1 MFRIESIKIPWYHS
15 PSGVWMIIVSGSASV
30 SLSKTLANE
39 MGVKLAKV
47 ESRRFPDDECYVRI
61 HDNLD
66 GEEVLL
72 IQTTYPDEKI
82 IELFLLQDAVKEFD
96 IKGLTTVIPYFGY
109 ARQDKKFNEGE
120 PISAKTL
127 AEHVQISS
135 DEIITVD
142 IHKEKIMDWFD
153 VPAKNISGMP
163 QLGIY
168 LKNLEPD
175 IIIAPDKGAQ
185 NLAKMV
191 AEVIGCKW
199 DYLEKTRIDGE
210 TVEMK
215 AKNLSVSGK
224 KVAIVDDI
232 IATGGTI
239 VKATEHLKSQG
250 ALEVYA
256 SCTHGLFAKN
266 ALQRLQKVCDRVIS
280 TDTIENETSF
290 VSVAKEVAK
299 EIKKG

>member
-1 MFRIESIKIPWYHS
+1 
-15 PSGVWMIIVSGSASV
+15 MIIVSGSASV
-30 SLSKTLANE
+30 SLSKTLANK
-39 MGVKLAKV
+39 MGLKLANV
-47 ESRRFPDDECYVRI
+47 ESRRFPDDECYVRV

-66 GEEVLL
+66 GEEVVLV
-72 IQTTYPDEKI
+72 QTTYPDEKI
-82 IELFLLQDAVKEFD
+82 IELFLLQDAVKEYNVE
-96 IKGLTTVIPYFGY
+96 KLTTVIPYYGY

-127 AEHVQISS
+127 TEHIQLSS

-142 IHKEKIMDWFD
+142 IHEESTLDWFKI
-153 VPAKNISGMP
+153 PAVNISGMP
-163 QLGIY
+163 QLGVY
-168 LKNLEPD
+168 LNNLDPD

-185 NLAKMV
+185 DLARIV
-191 AEVIGCKW
+191 AEVIGCRW
-199 DYLEKTRIDGE
+199 DYLEKTRLDGE

-215 AKNLSVSGK
+215 AKNLTVSGK

-250 ALEVYA
+250 ATEVYA
-256 SCTHGLFAKN
+256 ACTHGLFTKN
-266 ALQRLQKVCDRVIS
+266 ALPRLHNVCDKVIS
-280 TDTIENETSF
+280 TDTIENQTSV
-290 VSVAKEVAK
+290 VSVATEVAK

>member
-1 MFRIESIKIPWYHS
+1 
-15 PSGVWMIIVSGSASV
+15 MIIVSGSASK
-30 SLSKTLANE
+30 SLSKTLAHE
-39 MGVKLAKV
+39 MGVKLANV

-66 GEEVLL
+66 GEEVVVV
-72 IQTTYPDEKI
+72 QTSYPDEKI
-82 IELFLLQDAVKEFD
+82 IELFLLQDAVREF
-96 IKGLTTVIPYFGY
+96 KVERLVIVVPYYGY

-127 AEHVQISS
+127 ARLISLSS
-135 DEIITVD
+135 DSLITVD
-142 IHKEKIMDWFD
+142 IHEEKIMDWFD
-153 VPAKNISGMP
+153 IPSKNISGMP
-163 QLGIY
+163 QLGVY
-168 LKNLEPD
+168 LKNLNPD

-185 NLAKMV
+185 ELAKIV
-191 AEVIGCKW
+191 AEVVECDW

-210 TVEMK
+210 NVEMK

-239 VKATEHLKSQG
+239 VRATEHMKSQG
-250 ALEVYA
+250 AKEVYA
-256 SCTHGLFAKN
+256 ACTHGLFAKN
-266 ALQRLQKVCDRVIS
+266 ALPRLQAVCHEVIS
-280 TDTIENETSF
+280 TDTIENEASV

-299 EIKKG
+299 AL

>member
-1 MFRIESIKIPWYHS
+1 
-15 PSGVWMIIVSGSASV
+15 MIIVSGSASV

-39 MGVKLAKV
+39 MGIKLANV

-82 IELFLLQDAVKEFD
+82 IELFLLQDAVKKFD
-96 IKGLTTVIPYFGY
+96 IKGLTTIIPYFGY

-142 IHKEKIMDWFD
+142 IHKEKILDWFN

-185 NLAKMV
+185 NLAKIV

-215 AKNLSVSGK
+215 AKSLLVSGK

-256 SCTHGLFAKN
+256 ACTHGLFAKN
-266 ALQRLQKVCDRVIS
+266 ALPRLQKVCDKVIS

-299 EIKKG
+299 EMKKG

>member
-1 MFRIESIKIPWYHS
+1 
-15 PSGVWMIIVSGSASV
+15 MIIVSGSASN
-30 SLSKTLANE
+30 SLSKTLAHE
-39 MGVKLAKV
+39 MGVKLANV

-66 GEEVLL
+66 DEEVVL
-72 IQTTYPDEKI
+72 IQTSYPDEKI
-82 IELFLLQDAVKEFD
+82 IELFLLQDAVREF
-96 IKGLTTVIPYFGY
+96 KVERLVTVIPYYGY

-127 AEHVQISS
+127 AKLISLSS
-135 DEIITVD
+135 DSLITVD
-142 IHKEKIMDWFD
+142 IHEEKIIDWFD
-153 VPAKNISGMP
+153 IPGKNISGMP
-163 QLGIY
+163 QLGFY
-168 LKNLEPD
+168 LKNLNPD

-185 NLAKMV
+185 ELAKIV
-191 AEVIGCKW
+191 AGVVECDW

-210 TVEMK
+210 NVEMK

-239 VKATEHLKSQG
+239 VRATEHMKSQG
-250 ALEVYA
+250 AKEVYA
-256 SCTHGLFAKN
+256 ACTHGLFAKN
-266 ALQRLQKVCDRVIS
+266 SLPRLQAVCHEVIS
-280 TDTIENETSF
+280 TDTIENEASV

-299 EIKKG
+299 VL